1 MDKTQTTTVV
11 IPCYNAGKV
20 LSNTLDAL
28 LDQTLL
34 PDEILIV
41 DDGST
46 DNTLEVAERY
56 GAIVRCISQ
65 KNQGAAVARHT
76 GALNAKGDIV
86 FFVDA
91 GDTSPREKIATLK
104 HALESCPE
112 AICAFGECWN
122 KSKSIPDKTRF
133 TQSAMDG
140 KLTEVE
146 DPFRVILRESWPI
159 VSAMNIAVRKEFAIK
174 GSDIGSFYRAGNDYA
189 MQLHLAS
196 FGKFVHTA
204 KITSEFEILDQ
215 GLTSN
220 FGIDQQMSYSLLA
233 SVEFYQSHPNKKD
246 YRDTFK
252 KRISYY
258 WPSIT
263 YFMWSNPN
271 KTLRNQ
277 VIKAGLKNAN
287 LVDSVKAFYWTL
299 RKEHESGQHIK
310 NPILRYLTKRLS
322 HAL

>member
-1 MDKTQTTTVV
+1 MDNTQTTTVV

-20 LSNTLDAL
+20 LSNTVDSL
-28 LDQTLL
+28 LEQSLI

-41 DDGST
+41 DDGSV
-46 DNTLEVAERY
+46 DNTLEVAESY
-56 GAIVRCISQ
+56 GGIVRCVSQ

-91 GDTSPREKIATLK
+91 GDTSPPEKIATLK
-104 HALESCPE
+104 QALISCPS

-122 KSKSIPDKTRF
+122 KSKPKPDKTRY
-133 TQSAMDG
+133 TDSSMDG

-146 DPFRVILRESWPI
+146 DPFQVILRESWPI
-159 VSAMNIAVRKEFAIK
+159 VSAMNIAVRREFAIK
-174 GSDIGSFYRAGNDYA
+174 GSDIGDFYRAGNDYA

-196 FGKFVHTA
+196 FGKFVHVAT
-204 KITSEFEILDQ
+204 ITSEFEILDQ

-233 SVEFYQSHPNKKD
+233 AVEFYQSHPNKTN
-246 YRDTFK
+246 YRNVFK

-258 WPSIT
+258 WPSIA

-271 KTLRNQ
+271 RKLRNQ
-277 VIKAGLKNAN
+277 VIKAGLKNAR

-299 RKEHESGQHIK
+299 RKEHENGQHIK
-310 NPILRYLTKRLS
+310 NPVLRFLTKRLS